1 MITCVSC
8 INTKSVINMKH
19 ILTLIAILVSTIGF
33 SQEPIEKSIGE
44 FSELKVYDLIE
55 VELIQSDEN
64 KVVIS
69 GENTESVL
77 VNNKNGTLKIKMDIS
92 KIFKGEDTKVK
103 LYYTTLDIIDANEGV
118 KIHSKDEIKQFE
130 IDLRAQEGGSID
142 VAVNVNYANIKAVTG
157 GIVTASGT
165 AKKESVKLLT
175 GGIFNGEKL
184 ETENSEVT
192 INAAGE
198 AHVKASKEVD
208 IKIRAGGDVFV
219 YGNPEVINENRV
231 LGGRVK
237 RMD

>member
-1 MITCVSC
+1 
-8 INTKSVINMKH
+8 MKH

-103 LYYTTLDIIDANEGV
+103 LYYTTLDIIDANEDV
-118 KIHSKDEIKQFE
+118 KIHSKYKIKQFE
-130 IDLRAQEGGSID
+130 IDLKALEGVSID
-142 VAVNVNYANIKAVTG
+142 VIVNVNYKNIKAETG
-157 GIVTASGT
+157 GIITDSGSK
-165 AKKESVKLLT
+165 KKESVKLLAI
-175 GGIFNGEKL
+175 GIFNGNKL
-184 ETENSEVT
+184 DSED
-192 INAAGE
+192 
-198 AHVKASKEVD
+198 S
-208 IKIRAGGDVFV
+208 
-219 YGNPEVINENRV
+219 
-231 LGGRVK
+231 
-237 RMD
+237 